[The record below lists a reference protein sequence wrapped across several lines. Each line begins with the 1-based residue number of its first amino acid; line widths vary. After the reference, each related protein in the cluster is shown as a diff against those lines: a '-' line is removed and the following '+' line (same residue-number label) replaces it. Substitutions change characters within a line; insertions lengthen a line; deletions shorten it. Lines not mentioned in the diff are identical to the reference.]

1 MAVIANELPLGTATI
16 ASSARQYSRVWQVIS
31 DTKINPISAIASA
44 PVSIGQI
51 FPQDPDARCVDISG
65 KWQRSEDSQL
75 IYLVTASYETRSGGS
90 EDDQEDDNPLND
102 RPVKRWG
109 SSTVRLPVRFTNAKP
124 PVPIVNSV
132 GAPFDPQ
139 PEEDFKILTYSY
151 QVNQAVYNENR
162 AIGFRGAINNK
173 AITIGGVRLKEYQAR
188 AASIEA
194 SNGERNGVRFWS
206 VSITIEIGDDWRLLI
221 PDEGL
226 RKFKDDPEGE
236 STSSKYLGDGKFG
249 EIVPILDGNG
259 NPVTQAV
266 QLDGAGGVL
275 PEGADPVLL
284 EFQTAAKPYV
294 DFAGLGLPRDN
305 NP

>member
-44 PVSIGQI
+44 PVSIGHI

-226 RKFKDDPEGE
+226 RKIAPPDNDSEYP
-236 STSSKYLGDGKFG
+236 KYLGGGRFG
-249 EIVPILDGNG
+249 EIVPVLDGHG
-259 NPVTQAV
+259 NPVTKPV
-266 QLDGAGGVL
+266 LLNGAGEVL
-275 PEGADPVLL
+275 AEGDDPVLL

-294 DFAGLGLPRDN
+294 DFSGIGLPRDN

>member
-1 MAVIANELPLGTATI
+1 MALTANELPMGTSTVAT
-16 ASSARQYSRVWQVIS
+16 SSRRYTRVWQVLS
-31 DTKINPISAIASA
+31 DAKVNPTVVIAA
-44 PVSIGQI
+44 VPVALGHP
-51 FPQDPDARCVDISG
+51 FPFDPQARCVDVSA
-65 KWQRSEDSQL
+65 KWHKSDESHL
-75 IYLVTASYETRSGGS
+75 VYLATASYETRSGGS
-90 EDDQEDDNPLND
+90 EDEQEDDNPLND

-109 SSTVRLPVRFTNAKP
+109 SSTVRLPVRFTNDAP
-124 PVPIVNSV
+124 QLPIVNSV
-132 GAPFDPQ
+132 GEPFDPQ

-162 AIGFRGAINNK
+162 AIVFRGAINNK

-226 RKFKDDPEGE
+226 RKIAPPDNDSEYP
-236 STSSKYLGDGKFG
+236 KYLGGGRFG
-249 EIVPILDGNG
+249 EIVPVLDGHG
-259 NPVTQAV
+259 NPVTKPV
-266 QLDGAGGVL
+266 LLNGAGEVL
-275 PEGADPVLL
+275 AEGDDPVLL

-294 DFAGLGLPRDN
+294 DFSGIGLPRDN